1 MIFPSEAQGRKF
13 TVAGRVIDKNER
25 PMKKVRVKLF
35 NNNGRKIAEEITSSK
50 GKFKFKKI
58 KKGTYVLRSYDFNGN
73 LTEIKSITLKNN
85 DLDLLLKPYSSSDY
99 DLSDEP
105 SSKSKQTKGNA
116 LLHLTGY
123 SANLETT
130 SPADERTYNPKRKSA
145 RDIAKSR
152 YPKLFEPKD
161 EFETTS
167 EYNKRLEERLEIVN
181 KVEQELIK
189 EQQVKKIEKERL
201 AQEKEEKKNLEK
213 DRQIAESLDTFEVG
227 VSSLGSYDADK
238 EAFSYLSI
246 KIPKIQNYKK
256 KKVDGY
262 VMRWDAK
269 KIIRGGLFQYEYSHE
284 NRMLNIYGTVESAT
298 KLDEKD
304 IVATIDYDYNFVIK
318 ENNLGLAEDIV
329 KLDIRYMNL
338 ETTKKDTIDWD
349 LIKVPDIK
357 IPRSQARDFKKE
369 YSSAKVV
376 GYKRLAHKRVVR
388 ISKAS
393 DFYVTPYGLKHRK
406 MNLGEVFKHVE
417 TVENGYWYK
426 VKAKNGVEGY
436 IANSSGT
443 VITSLTGG
451 YDYFNM
457 YTIHPITGSKFI
469 IGPQKDIYRAPM
481 LAKKKSIVPPDL
493 SMKVAFIESNGNGF
507 LDAEENG
514 KVKVSISNSGKG
526 SAMGVFVELKPETS
540 NKNISSEKSKV
551 IGQIHSGETKTIELN
566 INAFKSVSKMM
577 NRFTVSATESYGF
590 PPDPMQISFETFPFI
605 PPKLNL
611 VDFGISTPNER
622 NEIRPQTTTE
632 VQARIQNE
640 GQGPAEHVQFSVN
653 LPKGVYF
660 TPESRQEYSFS
671 TLKPSEFKDL
681 EFSFNTSKEVSEIIP
696 ITIGFTEGS
705 SSGFFPMNLEVQK
718 PQKTIQQLI
727 VTGKELS
734 KVDIVD
740 VATISVDVEKDIPI
754 TGRNGEDDLAV
765 VFGIENY
772 KNVPGVSFAK
782 RDAMYIKKYFESVLG
797 IPNNRIYFKTDS
809 DVTLA
814 EFNLAFG
821 GWLKRRLNKNTNVF
835 IYYAGHGAP
844 DLKQNKAYLI
854 PYDGDPDYA
863 ADTGFEMDKLYEQVS
878 DLGAAS
884 VTVFLD
890 ACFTGANRNNEMLL
904 ADARPVF
911 MEVDATAT
919 GNVTVFSASGGKE
932 ISSAWPEKKHGLFS
946 YYLMKGMRGD
956 ADENKDNKITIGEL
970 GDYVRE
976 NVSDMAGMLDREQ
989 TPSLQTIDEK
999 KVLISF

>member
-1 MIFPSEAQGRKF
+1 MNRYLSYSTLIILCVMILPSEIQGRKF
-13 TVAGRVIDKNER
+13 TVAGKVIDKNELS
-25 PMKKVRVKLF
+25 MKKVSVKLF
-35 NNNGRKIAEEITSSK
+35 NKKGQVAEEITGRK
-50 GKFKFKKI
+50 GEFKFKKL
-58 KKGTYVLRSYDFNGN
+58 KRGAYVLKSYDYKGN
-73 LTEIKSITLKNN
+73 LTAIKSFRIKDQ
-85 DLDLLLKPYSSSDY
+85 DLELLLQPYQEAEVAANPA
-99 DLSDEP
+99 LAKHARWDEP
-105 SSKSKQTKGNA
+105 A
-116 LLHLTGY
+116 
-123 SANLETT
+123 AA
-130 SPADERTYNPKRKSA
+130 SPARRGTKEKKRPVSSA
-145 RDIAKSR
+145 WRKTILSADDIARSR

-167 EYNKRLEERLEIVN
+167 EYNKRVEEKEKKI
-181 KVEQELIK
+181 KKIEQELIEEK
-189 EQQVKKIEKERL
+189 QVKKREVERL
-201 AQEKEEKKNLEK
+201 AQEKEKEKIQEK
-213 DRQIAESLDTFEVG
+213 DRRIAESLDMFEVG
-227 VSSLGSYDADK
+227 VLSLGPYDADE
-238 EAFSYLSI
+238 EAFSYLGI
-246 KIPKIQNYKK
+246 KIPKVHNYEKK
-256 KKVDGY
+256 KDHGY

-269 KIIRGGLFQYEYSHE
+269 RIIRGGLFQYEYSHE
-284 NRMLNIYGTVESAT
+284 NRMLNIYGTVEGAT

-304 IVATIDYDYNFVIK
+304 KIATIDYDHNFLIK
-318 ENNLGLAEDIV
+318 GDNLGFAKDIV
-329 KLDIRYMNL
+329 KLDIGYMNL
-338 ETTKKDTIDWD
+338 KTTENDTTDWD
-349 LIKVPDIK
+349 LVKVSDIN
-357 IPRSQARDFKKE
+357 IPRSQARDYKKNFKDAFV
-369 YSSAKVV
+369 S
-376 GYKRLAHKRVVR
+376 GYKQLKR
-388 ISKAS
+388 
-393 DFYVTPYGLKHRK
+393 DMTNY
-406 MNLGEVFKHVE
+406 E
-417 TVENGYWYK
+417 
-426 VKAKNGVEGY
+426 
-436 IANSSGT
+436 
-443 VITSLTGG
+443 
-451 YDYFNM
+451 YFNM
-457 YTIHPITGSKFI
+457 HTIHPTTGSKFI
-469 IGPQKDIYRAPM
+469 IGPQKDIYRAPV
-481 LAKKKSIVPPDL
+481 LAEKKSIVPPDL
-493 SMKVAFIESNGNGF
+493 TMRVAFLEPNGNGF

-514 KVKVSISNSGKG
+514 KIKVSISNSGKG

-540 NKNISSEKSKV
+540 NKNISSERSKV
-551 IGQIHSGETKTIELN
+551 IGQIQSGETKTTEFD
-566 INAFKSVSKMM
+566 INAFRSVSKMM

-681 EFSFNTSKEVSEIIP
+681 EFSFNTSKEVSEIIA
-696 ITIGFTEGS
+696 ITIGFTEESNTGS
-705 SSGFFPMNLEVQK
+705 FPMNLEVQK
-718 PQKTIQQLI
+718 PQKTIQQLV

-734 KVDIVD
+734 KVDILN

-772 KNVPGVSFAK
+772 KKVPGVSFAK
-782 RDAMYIKKYFESVLG
+782 RDAMYIKKYFENVLG

-854 PYDGDPDYA
+854 PYDGNPNYA

-919 GNVTVFSASGGKE
+919 GNVTVFSAAGGKE

-956 ADENKDNKITIGEL
+956 ADENKDNKITVGEL
-970 GDYVRE
+970 GDYVRQ